1 MIAGLDHVN
10 LRTAQLDAVVAW
22 YGEVLGLHPGPRL
35 DFGFPGAW
43 LYAGDQAVIHLVEDM
58 GIEGPGGDRLALE
71 HFALN
76 AVGYKEFTTKLKAM
90 GIPYRPSRVPPGPVN
105 VVQVNIH
112 DPDGNHIHVDF
123 QTSEV
128 PNP

>member
-10 LRTAQLDAVVAW
+10 LRTAQLDALVGW
-22 YGEVLGLHPGPRL
+22 YGQVLGLHPGRRPE
-35 DFGFPGAW
+35 FGFPGAW
-43 LYAGDQAVIHLVEDM
+43 LYAGKQAVLHLIEDRT
-58 GIEGPGGDRLALE
+58 IAGPGGDNLALE

-76 AVGYKEFTTKLKAM
+76 ASGYKAFIAKLEGM
-90 GIPYRPSRVPPGPVN
+90 GIDYRLSRVPPGPVD

-123 QTSEV
+123 HTDEV
-128 PNP
+128 D